1 MNILRLFHC
10 LWQSFIQFINF
21 LGLKKRK
28 LNSKNPRYL
37 PKKAKKLIKERRL
50 IIDLLFAQVYAV
62 FYK

>member
-1 MNILRLFHC
+1 MSTLHLFHYH
-10 LWQSFIQFINF
+10 WQSFIQFINF
-21 LGLKKRK
+21 LGLKRKK

-37 PKKAKKLIKERRL
+37 PKEEKKEIKERRL